1 MNRAGS
7 SALARTSVP
16 VILQAAPLTYG
27 RTSRERI
34 PELVLEAPA
43 SGATVG
49 GVVDLRGRISIMPFE
64 KNLTYRI
71 YNEAGV
77 VDGYIS
83 VDGDYDGPGA
93 FAKSMPLTGIY
104 ANGPVRIEVRGE
116 SVIDGSLIVSTS
128 VNVVAAGG

>member
-1 MNRAGS
+1 MQ
-7 SALARTSVP
+7 

-71 YNEAGV
+71 YDQAGTMV
-77 VDGYIS
+77 GESYIT
-83 VDGDYDGPGA
+83 VEGDYDGPGT
-93 FAKSMPLTGIY
+93 FAKSIPSRASTRMDLS
-104 ANGPVRIEVRGE
+104 ASKSEVK
-116 SVIDGSLIVSTS
+116 
-128 VNVVAAGG
+128 AW